1 MHGHPQRRR
10 ERGDALAADGDRPVS
25 VVAHGSWDAVAEF
38 NAAFHAYY
46 APLCAFA
53 SRMLQARE
61 VAEDVV
67 QEVFLAVWRHP
78 QGMTPAHLT
87 RGYLYGAVRNTVLW
101 RLRDAR
107 VAERFVGDVDSALY
121 EPDRDHTVAD
131 DAERRD
137 LVHAARRAIARL
149 PERCALVFAL
159 SREHGLTYPEIAEAL
174 GISVKTVETQIGRAI
189 RSLRLA
195 LAAYLSMIVLVGSR

>member
-1 MHGHPQRRR
+1 
-10 ERGDALAADGDRPVS
+10 
-25 VVAHGSWDAVAEF
+25 
-38 NAAFHAYY
+38 
-46 APLCAFA
+46 
-53 SRMLQARE
+53 MLRSRE
-61 VAEDVV
+61 VADDVV
-67 QEVFLAVWRHP
+67 QEVFLAVWRRP
-78 QGMTPAHLT
+78 EGVSAACLT

-121 EPDRDHTVAD
+121 ERDRDRTVAE
-131 DAERRD
+131 DAEQRE
-137 LVHAARRAIARL
+137 LVQAARRAIARL
-149 PERCALVFAL
+149 PGRCALVFVL

-195 LAAYLSMIVLVGSR
+195 LTAYLSMIVLVGSR